1 VRSKQ
6 PAGLKIDEAIIAKN
20 QGKLLPV
27 LIDDLPA
34 NEFPM
39 GLHAVRAAQ
48 LGSVAGRSK
57 AVPLGGLL
65 VTVPPEQQTCTV
77 SFVATTSKGSPA
89 LSDWIIESWRWIGAC

>member
-20 QGKLLPV
+20 QSKLLPV

-48 LGSVAGRSK
+48 LALWQGDPKPSQ
-57 AVPLGGLL
+57 L
-65 VTVPPEQQTCTV
+65 VVYWLRCLPNSRELWAKV
-77 SFVATTSKGSPA
+77 G
-89 LSDWIIESWRWIGAC
+89 DGMRG